1 MSDGI
6 FDLKQLE
13 KIINDKAGNEKNENE
28 KGYCFY
34 DVGKGDATILL
45 NVDIKKLF
53 VSIENDKVKITIQY
67 FNNAEDR
74 LNYTFKEFLNSKYF
88 EILEASLRK

>member
-1 MSDGI
+1 MNDVI
-6 FDLKQLE
+6 FDLNQLE
-13 KIINDKAGNEKNENE
+13 KMIENKYFKNDNKNA

-34 DVGKGDATILL
+34 DVEKGDATILL

-53 VSIENDKVKITIQY
+53 ISIENDKVKITIQY